1 MFVEKHSAFK
11 EGLPGCSWPVSGLP
25 IKLRQYEN
33 IPSADKGT
41 CPASFERPDY
51 QLGLS
56 VQILTLPIKVYH
68 LGSIPG
74 HVFVPVK

>member
-1 MFVEKHSAFK
+1 MLMAYLWAPPLS
-11 EGLPGCSWPVSGLP
+11 SDSM
-25 IKLRQYEN
+25 RTS
-33 IPSADKGT
+33 PSADKGT

-56 VQILTLPIKVYH
+56 VQIVTLPIKVYH

-74 HVFVPVK
+74 HVFVSVK